1 MVRRLEYDGDLDFD
15 LGNLMAAER
24 GPIDQERF
32 KSEPDAAC
40 REVATQIT
48 QSLIARLFQLP
59 SEAIPVC
66 YRQEHPYILM
76 YINAS
81 RLHLLAISPHWDWGA
96 CQDMGQAMCRVGFSI
111 VQNGFQHV

>member
-1 MVRRLEYDGDLDFD
+1 MTRRLEYDGELDFD

-32 KSEPDAAC
+32 KSEPDTAC

-66 YRQEHPYILM
+66 LRAGAPTY
-76 YINAS
+76 
-81 RLHLLAISPHWDWGA
+81 LHVYKISCLHFLAISP
-96 CQDMGQAMCRVGFSI
+96 R
-111 VQNGFQHV
+111 

>member
-1 MVRRLEYDGDLDFD
+1 MCVLHRLEYDGELDFD

-32 KSEPDAAC
+32 KSEPDTAC
-40 REVATQIT
+40 CEVATQIT

-66 YRQEHPYILM
+66 LKAGAPTRMCMDIRVSHLHFLAI
-76 YINAS
+76 AS
-81 RLHLLAISPHWDWGA
+81 RRG
-96 CQDMGQAMCRVGFSI
+96 
-111 VQNGFQHV
+111 

>member
-1 MVRRLEYDGDLDFD
+1 MRRLEYDGDLDFD

-32 KSEPDAAC
+32 KSEPDTAC

-59 SEAIPVC
+59 SEAIPV
-66 YRQEHPYILM
+66 RPRAGAPTHPHVYKV
-76 YINAS
+76 S
-81 RLHLLAISPHWDWGA
+81 PLHFLAINPRWDWSA
-96 CQDMGQAMCRVGFSI
+96 CQNIRQAFCRVSYSMCKEHF
-111 VQNGFQHV
+111 VR

>member
-1 MVRRLEYDGDLDFD
+1 MHRLEYDGELDFD
-15 LGNLMAAER
+15 LGNLMAAEQ

-66 YRQEHPYILM
+66 
-76 YINAS
+76 S
-81 RLHLLAISPHWDWGA
+81 RAGVPTCLHVYHSLKVWTSWKALPTVADLLAKA
-96 CQDMGQAMCRVGFSI
+96 
-111 VQNGFQHV
+111 